1 MVDREVIEVGGAAG
15 TLRVL
20 CWSES
25 GARDTGRPIAL
36 LLHGFPDAPDTWEP
50 MARRLAA
57 DGWRV
62 AAPYLRGYAPSDLA
76 SDYSH
81 HVGALMDDALR
92 VVDALGTT
100 DRDVVIGH
108 DWGAII
114 AGVLASLPD
123 NPFRKAADVGADP
136 GVLPDPRAG
145 RAAVVARPAARATSA
160 QLVHGVLPAAQAPE
174 RSARQVIPFLWRRWS
189 VRRDV
194 DSPPCTTRRA
204 PDRWTAAIS
213 YYRCAARDK
222 TVPARYRAYQDRFGS
237 HPRSRCSTCTATV
250 TAHSV
255 PVSPTV
261 PAWSSRK
268 AARSTVADA
277 GHFLQFDKPEED
289 HREDHRERSATP
301 AECAL
306 DPAFSAVA
314 ADSVG
319 RMDDRP
325 ISVLEV
331 SAIRR

>member
-50 MARRLAA
+50 TARRLAA

-76 SDYSH
+76 SDGSY

-123 NPFRKAADVGADP
+123 NPFRKAVLMSVPPIPVFYPIRGL
-136 GVLPDPRAG
+136 GVR
-145 RAAVVARPAARATSA
+145 RS
-160 QLVHGVLPAAQAPE
+160 LPALLPKQLLRSWYIMFFQLPKLPE
-174 RSARQVIPFLWRRWS
+174 RSARKVIPFLWRRWS

-194 DSPPCTTRRA
+194 DLTPVYDAIGA

-222 TVPARYRAYQDRFGS
+222 TVPARYRAYQDRFGQPPQIPVLYLHGDRDGALGAGFADRARVVLAEGS
-237 HPRSRCSTCTATV
+237 
-250 TAHSV
+250 SV
-255 PVSPTV
+255 HV
-261 PAWSSRK
+261 
-268 AARSTVADA
+268 VADA
-277 GHFLQFDKPEED
+277 GHFLQFDKPEE
-289 HREDHRERSATP
+289 TIGKITG
-301 AECAL
+301 
-306 DPAFSAVA
+306 F
-314 ADSVG
+314 VG
-319 RMDDRP
+319 DAR
-325 ISVLEV
+325 
-331 SAIRR
+331 

>member
-76 SDYSH
+76 SDGSY

-123 NPFRKAADVGADP
+123 NPFRKAVLMSVPPIPVFYPIRGL
-136 GVLPDPRAG
+136 GVRRSLLALLP
-145 RAAVVARPAARATSA
+145 A
-160 QLVHGVLPAAQAPE
+160 QLLRSWYIMFFQLPKLPE

-194 DSPPCTTRRA
+194 DLTPVYDAIGA

-222 TVPARYRAYQDRFGS
+222 AVPQRYRAYQDRFGQP
-237 HPRSRCSTCTATV
+237 PRIPVLYLHGDRDGALGAGFADRAREVLPSGSSVHVV
-250 TAHSV
+250 T
-255 PVSPTV
+255 
-261 PAWSSRK
+261 
-268 AARSTVADA
+268 DA
-277 GHFLQFDKPEED
+277 GHFLQVDKPEETI
-289 HREDHRERSATP
+289 EAITG
-301 AECAL
+301 
-306 DPAFSAVA
+306 F
-314 ADSVG
+314 VG
-319 RMDDRP
+319 DAR
-325 ISVLEV
+325 
-331 SAIRR
+331 